1 MQTTS
6 KSNFAS
12 TSASVLM
19 INAQGIMLS
28 VQVMTI
34 SCHTKPHTLDA
45 RCAHTKRAK
54 CADEWSRIH
63 RVARPRR

>member
-28 VQVMTI
+28 VQVMTF
-34 SCHTKPHTLDA
+34 SCHTAAYLGCKM
-45 RCAHTKRAK
+45 
-54 CADEWSRIH
+54 
-63 RVARPRR
+63 RPYEAC